1 MKQKKALQVT
11 LIVFIVAFIQ
21 SQLTWYG
28 ITPFFSGLTWLIVFS
43 GLSMIT
49 FVMLAIQFIV
59 YLATKK
65 KK

>member
-11 LIVFIVAFIQ
+11 LIIFILALTQ

-43 GLSMIT
+43 GLSSIS
-49 FVMLAIQFIV
+49 FIALIIQFIV

>member
-1 MKQKKALQVT
+1 VKQKKALQVT